1 MGGLALTRE
10 NALVF
15 IVVILGWILLR
26 GLGARA
32 SGSREKSARTSRANA
47 HSAKGRTGE
56 AIHHAAPSP
65 HPLTPALRS
74 AALFLA
80 GIAIVLVPV
89 ALRNSYVGGGFFIT
103 TSQFGPNLYIG
114 NHPGADGSYESLRP
128 GRGAP
133 EYERQDAT
141 ELAEHALGR
150 PLTPGEV
157 SGYWTDRAI
166 GFMTSRPAEWLRLMA
181 RKVVLVGN
189 ATEMLD
195 TESQESHA
203 EWSWPLRLGAP
214 FGNFGVLIP
223 LALFGV
229 VLTWPMRSRLWVLYV
244 MTVGYAASVV
254 LFYVFARYRYPLA
267 PFLIVF
273 AAVGLIALPSVIR
286 TRAIPGGWRTIAA
299 IAAAAVFAN
308 WPVLSADSMKAITE
322 SNLGV
327 ALQAEQRVAEAIPH
341 YQRAIA
347 LRPDYAPVYSNLA
360 SALRAG
366 GHSDEAIAT
375 YQRALALQPDF
386 PDAEYNLANALL
398 EAGKVDLAV
407 EHFQIAL
414 RSLPGSVDV
423 QTNLGIALANS
434 GRLDPAIDAFKAAL
448 AIDPNATKAHRNLAD
463 VLASAGRPDEAID
476 HLRQAVRLDPG
487 DEAAHY
493 DLGSLYL
500 ERQQL
505 DEAVAE
511 FRIALQLKPNAVEVH
526 NNLGIALGSQGKLD
540 EAIQQF
546 QQALRLEPANTE
558 ARTNLTM
565 ALQAKKAAR

>member
-1 MGGLALTRE
+1 M
-10 NALVF
+10 
-15 IVVILGWILLR
+15 
-26 GLGARA
+26 
-32 SGSREKSARTSRANA
+32 
-47 HSAKGRTGE
+47 
-56 AIHHAAPSP
+56 
-65 HPLTPALRS
+65 
-74 AALFLA
+74 
-80 GIAIVLVPV
+80 LVPV

-181 RKVVLVGN
+181 RKVALVGN

-286 TRAIPGGWRTIAA
+286 TRAIPGGWRTIGGDRRGGGLRQLAR
-299 IAAAAVFAN
+299 AVGRFDEGDHREQSRRRPPGGTTRCGSN
-308 WPVLSADSMKAITE
+308 SSLSARHRTPT
-322 SNLGV
+322 G
-327 ALQAEQRVAEAIPH
+327 
-341 YQRAIA
+341 
-347 LRPDYAPVYSNLA
+347 
-360 SALRAG
+360 LRAG
-366 GHSDEAIAT
+366 LQQPGVRVARRWTFRRSD
-375 YQRALALQPDF
+375 R
-386 PDAEYNLANALL
+386 
-398 EAGKVDLAV
+398 
-407 EHFQIAL
+407 H
-414 RSLPGSVDV
+414 LP
-423 QTNLGIALANS
+423 T
-434 GRLDPAIDAFKAAL
+434 
-448 AIDPNATKAHRNLAD
+448 
-463 VLASAGRPDEAID
+463 SAGA
-476 HLRQAVRLDPG
+476 
-487 DEAAHY
+487 
-493 DLGSLYL
+493 
-500 ERQQL
+500 
-505 DEAVAE
+505 
-511 FRIALQLKPNAVEVH
+511 
-526 NNLGIALGSQGKLD
+526 
-540 EAIQQF
+540 
-546 QQALRLEPANTE
+546 
-558 ARTNLTM
+558 
-565 ALQAKKAAR
+565 AARFSRR